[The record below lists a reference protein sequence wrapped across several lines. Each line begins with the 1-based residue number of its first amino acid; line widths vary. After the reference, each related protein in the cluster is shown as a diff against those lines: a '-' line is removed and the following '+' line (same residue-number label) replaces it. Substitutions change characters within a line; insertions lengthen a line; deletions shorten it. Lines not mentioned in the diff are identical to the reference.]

1 VGALVASPV
10 ATVKAMLR
18 GAADSLLDLT
28 IAPGFSRI
36 GWGARKALG
45 LLGPIKAD
53 LSGKLCVVTGANS
66 GLGLEASR
74 QLAELGA
81 DVVLVGRNPERLEPA
96 RESVE
101 GSAHTGASITT
112 EVIDLSSLE
121 SVRSGAERLLAENP
135 KIDVLVNN
143 AGVLL
148 DARQVS
154 ADGIELTLATNV
166 LGPFLLTELLV
177 PALASAAIEHRPAR
191 IINVSSGGMYSE
203 AVKLNDL
210 QSAREKWS
218 GSAAYARTKRM
229 QVMLT
234 EYWASQLADQG
245 IVVSAMHPGWAD
257 TPGVESSLPTFHKI
271 VGKAL
276 RTPAEGA
283 DTITWLAA
291 ADEPAQSSGG
301 FWQDRAERPVN
312 RRPGTAS
319 KAGDDRLLA
328 DSLHELAAS
337 A

>member
-1 VGALVASPV
+1 
-10 ATVKAMLR
+10 MIR
-18 GAADSLLDLT
+18 NAADSLLDLT

-45 LLGPIKAD
+45 LLGPIKVD

-74 QLAELGA
+74 QLAALGA
-81 DVVLVGRNPERLEPA
+81 DVVMVGRNPERLEPA
-96 RESVE
+96 RASVE
-101 GSAHTGASITT
+101 ASAHAGASITT

-121 SVRSGAERLLAENP
+121 SVRAGAARLLAGNP

-148 DARQVS
+148 DSRQVS

-166 LGPFLLTELLV
+166 LGPFLLTELLI
-177 PALASAAIEHRPAR
+177 PALAAAAIEHRPAR

-203 AVKLNDL
+203 AVKLEDL

-218 GSAAYARTKRM
+218 GSAVYARTKRM
-229 QVMLT
+229 QVLLT
-234 EYWASQLADQG
+234 EYWAGQLADQG

-291 ADEPAQSSGG
+291 ADEPAHSSGG
-301 FWQDRAERPVN
+301 FWQDRAERPLN

-319 KAGDDRLLA
+319 KAGD
-328 DSLHELAAS
+328 EQMLAAKLNELIG
-337 A
+337 

>member
-1 VGALVASPV
+1 
-10 ATVKAMLR
+10 MLR
-18 GAADSLLDLT
+18 SAADSLLDLT

-45 LLGPIKAD
+45 LLGPIEVD
-53 LSGKLCVVTGANS
+53 LSGRVCVVTGANS

-74 QLAELGA
+74 QLAALGA
-81 DVVLVGRNPERLEPA
+81 DVVMVGRNPERLEPA
-96 RESVE
+96 RASVE
-101 GSAHTGASITT
+101 GSAHAGASITT

-121 SVRSGAERLLAENP
+121 SVRSGAARLLEANP

-148 DARQVS
+148 DSRQVS

-166 LGPFLLTELLV
+166 LGPFLLTELLI
-177 PALASAAIEHRPAR
+177 PALAAAAIVHRPAR

-203 AVKLNDL
+203 AVKLDDL

-218 GSAAYARTKRM
+218 GSAVYARTKRM

-234 EYWASQLADQG
+234 EYWASQLADQE

-319 KAGDDRLLA
+319 KAGD
-328 DSLHELAAS
+328 EQVLAAKLNELIG
-337 A
+337 

>member
-1 VGALVASPV
+1 
-10 ATVKAMLR
+10 M
-18 GAADSLLDLT
+18 
-28 IAPGFSRI
+28 
-36 GWGARKALG
+36 
-45 LLGPIKAD
+45 
-53 LSGKLCVVTGANS
+53 
-66 GLGLEASR
+66 
-74 QLAELGA
+74 
-81 DVVLVGRNPERLEPA
+81 VGRNPERLEPA
-96 RESVE
+96 RASVE
-101 GSAHTGASITT
+101 ESARAGASITT

-121 SVRSGAERLLAENP
+121 SVRAGAARLLATRP
-135 KIDVLVNN
+135 QIDVLVNN

-148 DARQVS
+148 DSRQVS

-177 PALASAAIEHRPAR
+177 PALASAASERPPAR

-203 AVKLNDL
+203 AVKLDDL

-218 GSAAYARTKRM
+218 GSAVYARTKRM

-301 FWQDRAERPVN
+301 FWQDRAERPLN

-319 KAGDDRLLA
+319 KAGDEQLLA
-328 DSLHELAAS
+328 ANLNELTG
-337 A
+337 

>member
-1 VGALVASPV
+1 
-10 ATVKAMLR
+10 MLR
-18 GAADSLLDLT
+18 NATDSLLDLT

-45 LLGPIKAD
+45 LLGPITAD
-53 LSGKLCVVTGANS
+53 LSGKVCVVTGANS

-81 DVVLVGRNPERLEPA
+81 DVVMVGRNPERLEPA
-96 RESVE
+96 RLSVE
-101 GSAHTGASITT
+101 GSARAGSSVTT

-121 SVRSGAERLLAENP
+121 SVRAGAERLLAGNP
-135 KIDVLVNN
+135 KIDVLINN

-148 DARQVS
+148 DSRQVS

-177 PALASAAIEHRPAR
+177 PALAAAASEHQPAR

-203 AVKLNDL
+203 AVKLDDL

-218 GSAAYARTKRM
+218 GSAFYARTKRM
-229 QVMLT
+229 QVLLT
-234 EYWASQLADQG
+234 EYWASQLADQA
-245 IVVSAMHPGWAD
+245 IVVHAMHPGWAD
-257 TPGVESSLPTFHKI
+257 TPGVKTSLPTFHKI
-271 VGKAL
+271 VGEAL

-291 ADEPAQSSGG
+291 ADVPAQTSGG
-301 FWQDRAERPVN
+301 FWQDRAERPLN

-319 KAGDDRLLA
+319 GAGD
-328 DSLHELAAS
+328 EQVLAAKLNELVG
-337 A
+337 

>member
-1 VGALVASPV
+1 
-10 ATVKAMLR
+10 MLR

-53 LSGKLCVVTGANS
+53 LSGRTCVVTGANS

-74 QLAELGA
+74 QLAALGA
-81 DVVLVGRNPERLEPA
+81 DVVMVGRNPERLEPA
-96 RESVE
+96 RASVE
-101 GSAHTGASITT
+101 ESARAGASITT

-121 SVRSGAERLLAENP
+121 SVRAGAARLLAENP
-135 KIDVLVNN
+135 QIDVLVNN

-148 DARQVS
+148 DSRQVS

-166 LGPFLLTELLV
+166 LGPFLLTELLI
-177 PALASAAIEHRPAR
+177 PALAAAAIEHQPAR

-203 AVKLNDL
+203 AVKLDDL

-218 GSAAYARTKRM
+218 GSAVYARTKRM

-234 EYWASQLADQG
+234 EYWASKFAGDG
-245 IVVSAMHPGWAD
+245 IVVHAMHPGWAD
-257 TPGVESSLPTFHKI
+257 TNGVKTALPRFREVLKG
-271 VGKAL
+271 VL
-276 RTPAEGA
+276 RDEKSGT
-283 DTITWLAA
+283 DTAIWLAA
-291 ADEPAQSSGG
+291 
-301 FWQDRAERPVN
+301 V
-312 RRPGTAS
+312 RPGQREEESVWFDRKQRVAHVYRHTRTS
-319 KAGDDRLLA
+319 KDTPKTLLA
-328 DSLHELAAS
+328 WLEAEAARW

>member
-1 VGALVASPV
+1 
-10 ATVKAMLR
+10 MLR

-45 LLGPIKAD
+45 MLGPIKAD
-53 LSGKLCVVTGANS
+53 LSGRTCVVTGANS

-96 RESVE
+96 RASVE
-101 GSAHTGASITT
+101 ESARAGASITT

-121 SVRSGAERLLAENP
+121 SVRAGAARLLATRP
-135 KIDVLVNN
+135 QIDVLVNN

-148 DARQVS
+148 DSRQVS

-166 LGPFLLTELLV
+166 LGPFLLTELLI
-177 PALASAAIEHRPAR
+177 PALAAAASEHRPAR

-203 AVKLNDL
+203 AVKLDDL

-218 GSAAYARTKRM
+218 GSAVYARTKRM

-234 EYWASQLADQG
+234 ECWAEQLADEG
-245 IVVSAMHPGWAD
+245 IVVHAMHPGWAD

-291 ADEPAQSSGG
+291 ATEPAQSSGG
-301 FWQDRAERPVN
+301 FWQDRAERPLN

-319 KAGDDRLLA
+319 KAGDDQLLA
-328 DSLHELAAS
+328 AELNELID
-337 A
+337 

>member
-1 VGALVASPV
+1 
-10 ATVKAMLR
+10 MLR

-45 LLGPIKAD
+45 MLGPIKAD
-53 LSGKLCVVTGANS
+53 LSGRTCVVTGANS

-96 RESVE
+96 RASVE
-101 GSAHTGASITT
+101 ESARAGASITT

-121 SVRSGAERLLAENP
+121 SVRAGAARLLATRP
-135 KIDVLVNN
+135 QIDVLVNN

-148 DARQVS
+148 DSRQVS

-166 LGPFLLTELLV
+166 LGPFLLTELLI
-177 PALASAAIEHRPAR
+177 PALAAAASEHRPAR

-203 AVKLNDL
+203 AVKLDDL
-210 QSAREKWS
+210 QSARETWS
-218 GSAAYARTKRM
+218 GSAVYARTKRM

-234 EYWASQLADQG
+234 ECWAEQLADEG
-245 IVVSAMHPGWAD
+245 IVVHAMHPGWAD

-283 DTITWLAA
+283 DTITWLASA
-291 ADEPAQSSGG
+291 TEPAQSSGG
-301 FWQDRAERPVN
+301 FWQDRAERPLN

-319 KAGDDRLLA
+319 KAGDDQLLA
-328 DSLHELAAS
+328 AELNELID
-337 A
+337 

>member
-1 VGALVASPV
+1 V
-10 ATVKAMLR
+10 ATVKTMLR
-18 GAADSLLDLT
+18 SAADSLLDLT

-45 LLGPIKAD
+45 LLGPIEVD
-53 LSGKLCVVTGANS
+53 LSGRVCVVTGANS

-74 QLAELGA
+74 QLAALGA
-81 DVVLVGRNPERLEPA
+81 DVVMVGRNPERLEPA
-96 RESVE
+96 RASVE
-101 GSAHTGASITT
+101 ESARAGASITT

-121 SVRSGAERLLAENP
+121 SVRIGAERLLASCP
-135 KIDVLVNN
+135 QIDVLVNN

-148 DARQVS
+148 DSRQVS

-166 LGPFLLTELLV
+166 LGPFLLTELLI
-177 PALASAAIEHRPAR
+177 PALAAAALERPPAR

-203 AVKLNDL
+203 AVKLDDL

-218 GSAAYARTKRM
+218 GSAFYARTKRM

-234 EYWASQLADQG
+234 EYWAEQLADQA

-328 DSLHELAAS
+328 DGLHELAAS

>member
-1 VGALVASPV
+1 
-10 ATVKAMLR
+10 MLR

-45 LLGPIKAD
+45 LLGPIKTD
-53 LSGKLCVVTGANS
+53 LSGRTCVVTGANS

-81 DVVLVGRNPERLEPA
+81 DVVMVGRNPERLEPA
-96 RESVE
+96 RASVE
-101 GSAHTGASITT
+101 QSARAGASITT

-121 SVRSGAERLLAENP
+121 SVRAGAARLLAGNS

-148 DARQVS
+148 DSRQVS

-177 PALASAAIEHRPAR
+177 PALAAAAIDHQPAR

-203 AVKLNDL
+203 AVKLDDL

-218 GSAAYARTKRM
+218 GSAVYARTKRM

-234 EYWASQLADQG
+234 EYWASKFAGDG
-245 IVVSAMHPGWAD
+245 IVVHAMHPGWAD

-291 ADEPAQSSGG
+291 ASEPAQSSAG
-301 FWQDRAERPVN
+301 FWQDRAERPLN

-319 KAGDDRLLA
+319 KAGDDQR
-328 DSLHELAAS
+328 LAAQLS
-337 A
+337 ELID

>member
-1 VGALVASPV
+1 
-10 ATVKAMLR
+10 MLR
-18 GAADSLLDLT
+18 AAADSLLDLT

-45 LLGPIKAD
+45 LLGPIDAD
-53 LSGKLCVVTGANS
+53 LSGRLCVVTGANS

-74 QLAELGA
+74 QLAALGA
-81 DVVLVGRNPERLEPA
+81 DVVMVGRNPERLEPA
-96 RESVE
+96 RASVE
-101 GSAHTGASITT
+101 ESARAGASVTS

-121 SVRSGAERLLAENP
+121 SVRGGAERLLAENP

-148 DARQVS
+148 DSRQVS

-177 PALASAAIEHRPAR
+177 PALARAASERPPAR

-218 GSAAYARTKRM
+218 GSAVYARTKRM

-234 EYWASQLADQG
+234 EYWAEQLADQR

-291 ADEPAQSSGG
+291 ASEPAQSSGG

-319 KAGDDRLLA
+319 AEGDEQR
-328 DSLHELAAS
+328 LAAKL
-337 A
+337 AELIG

>member
-1 VGALVASPV
+1 
-10 ATVKAMLR
+10 MLR

-45 LLGPIKAD
+45 LLGPIKTD
-53 LSGKLCVVTGANS
+53 LSGRTCVVTGANS

-81 DVVLVGRNPERLEPA
+81 DVVMVGRNPERLEPA
-96 RESVE
+96 RASVE
-101 GSAHTGASITT
+101 ESARAGASITT

-121 SVRSGAERLLAENP
+121 SVRAGAARLLATRP
-135 KIDVLVNN
+135 QIDVLVNN

-148 DARQVS
+148 DSRQVS

-177 PALASAAIEHRPAR
+177 PSLAAAARERPPAR

-203 AVKLNDL
+203 AVRLDEL
-210 QSAREKWS
+210 QSERSKWS
-218 GSAAYARTKRM
+218 GSAVYARTKRM

-234 EYWASQLADQG
+234 EYWASKFAGDG
-245 IVVSAMHPGWAD
+245 IVVHAMHPGWAD

-291 ADEPAQSSGG
+291 ASEPAQSSGG
-301 FWQDRAERPVN
+301 FWQDRAERPLN

-319 KAGDDRLLA
+319 KAGDDQR
-328 DSLHELAAS
+328 LAAQLS
-337 A
+337 ELID

>member
-1 VGALVASPV
+1 
-10 ATVKAMLR
+10 MLR
-18 GAADSLLDLT
+18 SAADSLLDLT

-45 LLGPIKAD
+45 LLGSINVD
-53 LSGKLCVVTGANS
+53 LGGRTCVVTGANS

-74 QLAELGA
+74 QLAALGA
-81 DVVLVGRNPERLEPA
+81 NVVLVGRNPQRLEAA
-96 RESVE
+96 RASVQGFAQE
-101 GSAHTGASITT
+101 GASITT
-112 EVIDLSSLE
+112 QVIDLSSLE
-121 SVRSGAERLLAENP
+121 SVRAGAARLVENCP
-135 KIDVLVNN
+135 QIDVLINN

-148 DARQVS
+148 DSRQVS

-177 PALASAAIEHRPAR
+177 PALAAAARERPPAR

-203 AVKLNDL
+203 AVKLDDL

-218 GSAAYARTKRM
+218 GSAVYARSKRM

-234 EYWASQLADQG
+234 DYWAALYGDQQ
-245 IVVSAMHPGWAD
+245 IVVHAMHPGWAD

-291 ADEPAQSSGG
+291 ASEPAESSGG
-301 FWQDRAERPVN
+301 FWQDRGQRPLN
-312 RRPGTAS
+312 RRPGTAA
-319 KAGDDRLLA
+319 KAGDDQI
-328 DSLHELAAS
+328 LAAKLS
-337 A
+337 EMSG

>member
-1 VGALVASPV
+1 
-10 ATVKAMLR
+10 MLR

-45 LLGPIKAD
+45 LLGPIDAD
-53 LSGKLCVVTGANS
+53 LTGKRCVVTGANS

-74 QLAELGA
+74 QLAALGA
-81 DVVLVGRNPERLEPA
+81 DVVMVGRNPERLERA
-96 RESVE
+96 LVSVE
-101 GSAHTGASITT
+101 ESARAGASITS

-121 SVRSGAERLLAENP
+121 SVRSGAERLLAGSP
-135 KIDVLVNN
+135 QIDVLINN

-148 DARQVS
+148 DSRQVS

-166 LGPFLLTELLV
+166 LGPFLLTELLL
-177 PALASAAIEHRPAR
+177 PALVAAALERPPAR

-203 AVKLNDL
+203 AVKLDDL

-218 GSAAYARTKRM
+218 GSAVYARTKRM

-234 EYWASQLADQG
+234 EYWAEQLADQR

-291 ADEPAQSSGG
+291 AEEPAQVSGR
-301 FWQDRAERPVN
+301 FWQDRAVRPVN
-312 RRPGTAS
+312 RRPGTAA
-319 KAGDDRLLA
+319 KAGDQRLLA
-328 DSLHELAAS
+328 EELS
-337 A
+337 ALAV

>member
-1 VGALVASPV
+1 
-10 ATVKAMLR
+10 MIR
-18 GAADSLLDLT
+18 NAADSLLDLT

-45 LLGPIKAD
+45 LLGPIKVD

-74 QLAELGA
+74 QLAALGA
-81 DVVLVGRNPERLEPA
+81 DVVMVGRNPERLEPA
-96 RESVE
+96 RASVE
-101 GSAHTGASITT
+101 GSAHAGASITT
-112 EVIDLSSLE
+112 EVINLSSLE
-121 SVRSGAERLLAENP
+121 SVRAGAARLLGGNP

-148 DARQVS
+148 DSRQVS

-166 LGPFLLTELLV
+166 LGPFLLTELLI
-177 PALASAAIEHRPAR
+177 PALAAAAVEHRPAR

-203 AVKLNDL
+203 AVKLEDL

-218 GSAAYARTKRM
+218 GSAVYARTKRM
-229 QVMLT
+229 QVLLT
-234 EYWASQLADQG
+234 EYWAGQLADQG

-301 FWQDRAERPVN
+301 FWQDRAERPLN

-319 KAGDDRLLA
+319 KAGDEQLLA
-328 DSLHELAAS
+328 AKLNELIG
-337 A
+337 

>member
-1 VGALVASPV
+1 
-10 ATVKAMLR
+10 MLR

-45 LLGPIKAD
+45 MLGPIKVD
-53 LSGKLCVVTGANS
+53 LSGRTCVVTGANS

-74 QLAELGA
+74 QLAKLGA
-81 DVVLVGRNPERLEPA
+81 DVVMVGRNPARLEPA
-96 RESVE
+96 RASVE
-101 GSAHTGASITT
+101 ESAPAGASITT

-121 SVRSGAERLLAENP
+121 SVRAGAARLLAGNS

-148 DARQVS
+148 DSRQVS
-154 ADGIELTLATNV
+154 VDGIELTLATNV

-177 PALASAAIEHRPAR
+177 PALVAAASEHEPAR

-203 AVKLNDL
+203 AVKLDDL

-218 GSAAYARTKRM
+218 GSAVYARTKRM

-234 EYWASQLADQG
+234 EYWASKFAGDG
-245 IVVSAMHPGWAD
+245 IVVHAMHPGWAD

-291 ADEPAQSSGG
+291 ASEPAQSSGG
-301 FWQDRAERPVN
+301 FWQDRAERPLN

-319 KAGDDRLLA
+319 KAGDDQR
-328 DSLHELAAS
+328 LAAQLS
-337 A
+337 ELID

>member
-1 VGALVASPV
+1 
-10 ATVKAMLR
+10 MLR

-53 LSGKLCVVTGANS
+53 LSGRTCVVTGANS

-74 QLAELGA
+74 QLAALGA

-96 RESVE
+96 RASVE
-101 GSAHTGASITT
+101 ESARAGASITT

-121 SVRSGAERLLAENP
+121 SVRAGAARLLASSP
-135 KIDVLVNN
+135 QIDVLINN

-148 DARQVS
+148 DSRQVS

-177 PALASAAIEHRPAR
+177 PALAAAASERAPAR

-203 AVKLNDL
+203 AVKLDDL

-218 GSAAYARTKRM
+218 GSAVYARTKRM

-234 EYWASQLADQG
+234 EYWASKFAGDG
-245 IVVSAMHPGWAD
+245 IVVHAMHPGWAD

-291 ADEPAQSSGG
+291 ASEPTQSSGG
-301 FWQDRAERPVN
+301 FWQDRAERPLN

-319 KAGDDRLLA
+319 KAGDDQR
-328 DSLHELAAS
+328 LAAQLS
-337 A
+337 ELID